1 MPPLIIGL
9 SLISGLVANRT
20 RRASV
25 LELDAKVAV
34 LPRACANCNDVASA
48 AVSESRAG
56 QSLLIPYC
64 HRCARTLARSGTAQ
78 LGAVLA
84 ASMLVVTL
92 LLTLPWMFATLD
104 LAAFAAIVAGV
115 AALPLALAAFLRPRT
130 EDGQRCT
137 GRAVFWLR
145 DGRLACFN
153 ETWARNL
160 ADDAAG
166 SETPPELTSRSL
178 REPLL
183 PRWTWVIP
191 VLGLALAPSV
201 HGFAYPSLV
210 VLNFSPT
217 EVLITVDGKSVAAVE
232 PTSLEARRAGT
243 RLRVAAGSRQLGV
256 VDTAGELVEQREIR
270 LQAGGLHLYAV
281 GASEYCFWLEID
293 RYGKPQA
300 DGAHE
305 RERQPLD
312 TSSPFWVIPTRI
324 DSWFGKNPEA
334 TDDRRSSGGSMVAL
348 RHARCAEAPPE
359 VQPRQ

>member
-9 SLISGLVANRT
+9 SLISGLVANRP

-25 LELDAKVAV
+25 LELEPKTVV
-34 LPRACANCNDVASA
+34 LPRACANCDDVASA
-48 AVSESRAG
+48 AVRESRAG

-64 HRCARTLARSGTAQ
+64 HRCARTLARAGTAQ

-84 ASMLVVTL
+84 AAILVVTL
-92 LLTLPWMFATLD
+92 LLTLPWMFATLE
-104 LAAFAAIVAGV
+104 LVGFAAIVAGA
-115 AALPLALAAFLRPRT
+115 AALPLLFAALLRPRT
-130 EDGQRCT
+130 EAGQRCT

-145 DGRLACFN
+145 DGQLACFN
-153 ETWARNL
+153 EGWAQTL
-160 ADDAAG
+160 AESTAS
-166 SETPPELTSRSL
+166 SESPPQLTSRSL

-217 EVLITVDGKSVAAVE
+217 EVLLTIDGKSVAAVE

-243 RLRVAAGSRQLGV
+243 RLRVAAGSHQLSV
-256 VDTAGELVEQREIR
+256 VDTAGELVEQRELR
-270 LQAGGLHLYAV
+270 LRAGALHLYAV
-281 GASEYCFWLEID
+281 AASEYCFWLEID
-293 RYGKPQA
+293 RYGKPQGE
-300 DGAHE
+300 DAHE
-305 RERQPLD
+305 RELQPLD
-312 TSSPFWVIPTRI
+312 TGSPFWVIPTRI

-348 RHARCAEAPPE
+348 RHARCAEAPAE
-359 VQPRQ
+359 VQPRH